1 VILPALGLVV
11 AITIRYVYR
20 GVSGLMDIA
29 TAELGVLCVAASYI
43 VSAVGSFVVNYTWT
57 APADL
62 HAKRQRT
69 IAEQAQTIAALSAKL
84 KEAKA
89 PKRTPAEDHQF
100 ASAQEALKQIGKS
113 GIAVL
118 RHLHGVGSMTFGNMV
133 PHLPPGMTPD
143 ATLDV
148 LDKCWQ
154 QYCLVM
160 REESRQGLNISYTYT
175 ISPGMQKALDELL
188 FAGPPKRG

>member
-1 VILPALGLVV
+1 MNEDEVREPSPTRGLYNRLRTRSAWGTTRRFWNVHQGFSCVILPALGLVV

-29 TAELGVLCVAASYI
+29 TAELGVLCIAASYI

-69 IAEQAQTIAALSAKL
+69 IAEQAQTIAALSAKF

-89 PKRTPAEDHQF
+89 PKRTPAED
-100 ASAQEALKQIGKS
+100 
-113 GIAVL
+113 
-118 RHLHGVGSMTFGNMV
+118 N
-133 PHLPPGMTPD
+133 
-143 ATLDV
+143 
-148 LDKCWQ
+148 
-154 QYCLVM
+154 
-160 REESRQGLNISYTYT
+160 
-175 ISPGMQKALDELL
+175 
-188 FAGPPKRG
+188 